1 MRILPRHSGGLRLRL
16 DTDEGALLGAL
27 TSQLIALLD
36 SHSGT
41 ALDPDPFFASLE
53 VGGSDTTPEDPAL
66 ARLLPDA
73 YADDADASQFRR
85 ITEQGLLNR
94 KLQDAL
100 VITRALGIDT
110 YTSDGDLITDQP
122 DIQSFA
128 VGEVELE
135 ITTETL
141 PAWVRTI
148 TALRLAI
155 AARIG
160 LEEEADHDRL
170 ANDEEARGTVFV
182 FDWLAALLDSIL
194 HLGESGAEE
203 SETDGSDTE

>member
-1 MRILPRHSGGLRLRL
+1 SHDARPHAGPSCRRRGWTGGHGNACRGDALLRSLGHGAAGGRDMRILPRHSGGLRLRL

-41 ALDPDPFFASLE
+41 ALDPDPLFASLE

-110 YTSDGDLITDQP
+110 YSSNGDLI
-122 DIQSFA
+122 
-128 VGEVELE
+128 
-135 ITTETL
+135 
-141 PAWVRTI
+141 
-148 TALRLAI
+148 
-155 AARIG
+155 
-160 LEEEADHDRL
+160 
-170 ANDEEARGTVFV
+170 
-182 FDWLAALLDSIL
+182 
-194 HLGESGAEE
+194 
-203 SETDGSDTE
+203 